1 MSMSFKPT
9 EAGQTSS
16 AGLSSTAE
24 RTSTPPHR
32 PARDPDK
39 ELALNDT
46 RRFPCFEMLPEKN
59 APLNFWP
66 PRHWCL
72 MAEIEHVRVSIR
84 WRLFLRDFKGEEFML
99 HVHITDPVSTMRLE
113 DIKEGHTVAVI
124 CAEKHFFLDMTVG
137 IRQDLADTIYV
148 FRCGHKQLVKESVKL
163 MAANKACF
171 ACGQRMPSNGLEFG
185 NGGVDDCLDPGL
197 SNHINFP
204 PLALLPSDSKA
215 SSPESSESPN
225 TQFYF
230 NSSGEAIRNWIFLFE
245 VCAVVG
251 QKVQGITKFGED
263 LTFGCQ
269 ELWSTE
275 NLKAGYCIMAIG
287 AFVTDESA
295 SMVKVR
301 RSSQIFVVRTETGIL
316 GLLNLNH
323 DAEANLRRET
333 GLSFSCQGIVNQQR
347 EKLQEMSQEE
357 AQVIQDLVWAST
369 FGFFSHWIFT
379 HWSESQKK
387 VLDSFSDPRLTQ
399 FVEEIRQMF
408 KKEKA
413 SSTSGESHET
423 KERGVPSDWK
433 APLRQL
439 LQQHPDGLRC
449 GLIAPKFEATN
460 GYKLDYKAAGFK
472 TLRKLLEAADDIF
485 ELSDM
490 PMKQSQKT
498 KPDLIVKLRRC
509 EEATPATRN
518 RQGGPPRP
526 VLAEKMEACDS
537 NGFGPEVEAE
547 DKNECRVEIPRHNLP
562 WFGDTRGTSSLRF
575 LPVRD
580 IGFTH
585 DTIGKNFK
593 DGRPILETLRQL
605 RDGEIMPSAIPQMEV
620 CWQSGSGTNGN
631 WGERWWSYTGN
642 RRLWVFKQLASEGK
656 LQKVEVQV
664 VDRKIQPFRLSTRDG
679 GESVRVRGL
688 AA

>member
-1 MSMSFKPT
+1 MHCKSDLPC
-9 EAGQTSS
+9 Q
-16 AGLSSTAE
+16 
-24 RTSTPPHR
+24 
-32 PARDPDK
+32 

-84 WRLFLRDFKGEEFML
+84 YRLFLRDFKGEEFML
-99 HVHITDPVSTMRLE
+99 HVHITDPVSTMRRE

-171 ACGQRMPSNGLEFG
+171 ACGSEDAKQWCLRCKCSVYCNKECQLKHWKSCHKQLCTQMLVLKNLLTTDFSRSPHGDLVEFTELSKPALSEKCLQLPRPCLCGFQGLEFG

-215 SSPESSESPN
+215 SSPESSENPN

-251 QKVQGITKFGED
+251 QKVQGITRFGED

-333 GLSFSCQGIVNQQR
+333 GLSFNIQGIVNQQR

-526 VLAEKMEACDS
+526 A
-537 NGFGPEVEAE
+537 
-547 DKNECRVEIPRHNLP
+547 R
-562 WFGDTRGTSSLRF
+562 SSVSSF
-575 LPVRD
+575 LPFD
-580 IGFTH
+580 QH
-585 DTIGKNFK
+585 SSML
-593 DGRPILETLRQL
+593 LET
-605 RDGEIMPSAIPQMEV
+605 
-620 CWQSGSGTNGN
+620 NG
-631 WGERWWSYTGN
+631 
-642 RRLWVFKQLASEGK
+642 
-656 LQKVEVQV
+656 
-664 VDRKIQPFRLSTRDG
+664 
-679 GESVRVRGL
+679 
-688 AA
+688 